1 MVSKISIIFESDGYM
16 ESLGNTNQ
24 NLAFEYGDGAMV
36 YDGCGVT
43 LNGIFWYFGGSGTN
57 KKVS

>member
-1 MVSKISIIFESDGYM
+1 M

-24 NLAFEYGDGAMV
+24 NLAFEYGDGAIA
-36 YDGCGVT
+36 YRGCGVT
-43 LNGIFWYFGGSGTN
+43 LNSIFWYFGGDGTN